1 MSYNFLLIVL
11 KTNGYLSKNY
21 ITSELHMLASNVGG
35 VLLQERNKSSIT
47 NVAEKELNLLGRHLD
62 VLKTVKEQGPIGIIR
77 LSQIT
82 GQPQHMIRYSLRTLE
97 KDGIII
103 PSPQGA
109 IVTDEVH
116 ETLGTLESTLDEI
129 NTTVMKLKDKLR

>member
-1 MSYNFLLIVL
+1 MEEKIKD
-11 KTNGYLSKNY
+11 KTL
-21 ITSELHMLASNVGG
+21 ITS
-35 VLLQERNKSSIT
+35 
-47 NVAEKELNLLGRHLD
+47 VAEKEIDLLSRHLD

-97 KDGIII
+97 NDGVIK

-109 IVTDEVH
+109 VVTDKIH
-116 ETLGTLESTLDEI
+116 QTLGTLESTLDDI
-129 NTTVMKLKDKLR
+129 STTMGELKKKLK